1 MPSNSSWLP
10 WLLAALSAIGPFA
23 IDTYLPAFPHIRAAL
38 GASQIEVQ
46 QTLTAYMGALALM
59 VLWQGVLADRFGR
72 RRMLIVMTSLFALA
86 SLICALAPSI
96 EWLWFG
102 RALQGLCGGAGVVVG
117 RAVVR
122 DLHDGPQAQRLMS
135 RVMLIFALAPAVAPL
150 FGAALLALAGWRA
163 IFAFL
168 ALFGTLLA
176 WMTWRF
182 LPETLA
188 AEDRQS
194 MHPAHL
200 WRGYRAIFGRLAFM
214 LLALAIAFSF
224 NGFFVYVLSAPVF
237 ILEHLGLS
245 QAGFVWLFGPA
256 VSGMMLG
263 SLLSERLAGRWRP
276 RRTVGAG
283 FAVMLVGVALNLA
296 VAAGLPAGV
305 PQSILPIAVFSCGM
319 ALATPSMS
327 LLALELFPARRGMA
341 SSCQSFV
348 QIGLNTLSA
357 GVAAPLLWASPL
369 SLAGGMAVFLGC
381 GLLGWVLWLALAAGR
396 Q

>member
-23 IDTYLPAFPHIRAAL
+23 IDTYLPAFPQIRASL

-102 RALQGLCGGAGVVVG
+102 RALQGLCGGVGVVVG

-122 DLHDGPQAQRLMS
+122 DLHEGPQAQRLMS

-163 IFAFL
+163 IFFFL
-168 ALFGTLLA
+168 AVFGAMLA

-188 AEDRQS
+188 AADRQS

-200 WRGYRAIFGRLAFM
+200 WRGYRSIFGRLAFM

-256 VSGMMLG
+256 VGGMMLG
-263 SLLSERLAGRWRP
+263 SVLSERAAGRWRP
-276 RRTVGAG
+276 LRTVGTG
-283 FAVMLVGVALNLA
+283 FAVMLCGVALNLL
-296 VAAGLPAGV
+296 VAAVLPAGV
-305 PQSILPIAVFSCGM
+305 PQSIVPIAVFCCGM

-348 QIGLNTLSA
+348 QIGLNTLTA

-369 SLAGGMAVFLGC
+369 SLAGGMAVFLGF

-396 Q
+396 K